1 MAKNKN
7 KSPKENSEKDVNYYK
22 LNTEAVDRLVNAEKI
37 AAEKK
42 TTLNDPAKQYR
53 SGILDRIPAPVK
65 ACFVKFWFGGAVCYF
80 IFWGFGLYVADIFD
94 MIFVLAIILGMVTDM
109 LTNNALR
116 FVETL
121 PGENEKWMMF
131 PKRKFWT
138 FFANIFYAFIVLFCV
153 VWLYEAINGIA
164 NTIKGTENLV
174 YIGVEP
180 ILFGMFYLLFDIIF
194 INLKNL
200 LRSIFNDAKKVNKQ

>member
-7 KSPKENSEKDVNYYK
+7 KSPKENSKKDVNYYK

-80 IFWGFGLYVADIFD
+80 IFC
-94 MIFVLAIILGMVTDM
+94 GMVTDM